1 MKNFLI
7 FAVGATVGAVASY
20 FITKNK
26 ISKQNESE
34 ITELRTMYDD
44 RIKKIQEKADMADIF
59 RAQYNKKEEIL
70 RDLEKQVAKTEKKE
84 EKVVVKD
91 NDHFVDYSAISSKK
105 KSEEKPLDR
114 VRIITDSEANAY
126 TKNKGYDLIG
136 FSLYSDDV
144 LIDDG
149 TDNIIEDYEPWVGA
163 TSLSDIRENGD
174 SEGGIYILNEDR
186 MAVIDIT
193 VMNERFGDG
202 DESGESE

>member
-26 ISKQNESE
+26 ISKQNEAE
-34 ITELRTMYDD
+34 IAELRSMYDERMD
-44 RIKKIQEKADMADIF
+44 KIQKKADMADIF
-59 RAQYNKKEEIL
+59 RAQYNKKDEIL
-70 RDLEKQVAKTEKKE
+70 KDLEEKVAKTEKRE
-84 EKVVVKD
+84 DKVVVKD
-91 NDHFVDYSAISSKK
+91 NDHFVDYSAISSK